1 MFTRIFFMI
10 NTTKSDNDS
19 TKLRHFQRLKKF
31 FEVSA
36 FFFNGFF
43 VRLDMF
49 RLDRKL
55 DLIFKIHNVGMMK
68 NGVDLK
74 IDASTAY
81 NSHQSSQI
89 AFRQKER
96 PLVLCKTGSH
106 FSPLLSFVAF
116 DFTTTRK
123 ISSGIHTAKIHQLRS
138 RCPKLNF
145 LLKPKSWLRIKIQF
159 VQRFGIC
166 MKNLL

>member
-1 MFTRIFFMI
+1 MI

-74 IDASTAY
+74 IDASTRLLGNNIKVVAQWHLDRGRGATVSFVQ
-81 NSHQSSQI
+81 NWISFF
-89 AFRQKER
+89 AF
-96 PLVLCKTGSH
+96 P
-106 FSPLLSFVAF
+106 FVAF
-116 DFTTTRK
+116 DFSTTRK
-123 ISSGIHTAKIHQLRS
+123 ISSGIQAAKMYVPEQM
-138 RCPKLNF
+138 C
-145 LLKPKSWLRIKIQF
+145 
-159 VQRFGIC
+159 
-166 MKNLL
+166 

>member
-1 MFTRIFFMI
+1 MI

-74 IDASTAY
+74 IDAST
-81 NSHQSSQI
+81 
-89 AFRQKER
+89 
-96 PLVLCKTGSH
+96 
-106 FSPLLSFVAF
+106 SPQLLPTTVIKVA
-116 DFTTTRK
+116 K
-123 ISSGIHTAKIHQLRS
+123 
-138 RCPKLNF
+138 
-145 LLKPKSWLRIKIQF
+145 
-159 VQRFGIC
+159 
-166 MKNLL
+166 

>member
-1 MFTRIFFMI
+1 MI

-19 TKLRHFQRLKKF
+19 RKLRHFQKF
-31 FEVSA
+31 SEVSA

-89 AFRQKER
+89 AFR
-96 PLVLCKTGSH
+96 
-106 FSPLLSFVAF
+106 
-116 DFTTTRK
+116 
-123 ISSGIHTAKIHQLRS
+123 
-138 RCPKLNF
+138 
-145 LLKPKSWLRIKIQF
+145 
-159 VQRFGIC
+159 
-166 MKNLL
+166 